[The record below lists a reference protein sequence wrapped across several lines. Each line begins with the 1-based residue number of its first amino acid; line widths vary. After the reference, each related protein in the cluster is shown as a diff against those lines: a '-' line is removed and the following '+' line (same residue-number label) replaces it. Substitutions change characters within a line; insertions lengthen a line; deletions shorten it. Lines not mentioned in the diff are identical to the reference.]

1 MVILNIQGQEVQCEL
16 VRETKHT
23 KQYKPVVDGY
33 FSPIAEAS
41 DGFGKRLMVLEIKE
55 DVIIS
60 QCKDFTIETQE
71 YVKIGEH
78 ICLKAE
84 WPTIE

>member
-1 MVILNIQGQEVQCEL
+1 MVILNIQGQEVQCKL
-16 VRETKHT
+16 VKETKHT
-23 KQYKPVVDGY
+23 KQYKPIQDGY
-33 FSPIAEAS
+33 FKPIAEAS

-60 QCKDFTIETQE
+60 QYKDFTIETQE
-71 YVKIGEH
+71 YIKIGEN

-84 WPTIE
+84 WPTI